1 MIKTSAILTALALT
15 LVAPG
20 VASACIAPA
29 GPPPTPEQ
37 REANL
42 REIQASSWANA
53 ALVYEAEIAESFM
66 VFSQDDPSHPGM
78 ASGAYVRAKPV
89 RVLKGEGAPP
99 EVQFAYGL
107 GPECTFGP
115 SYSPRSR
122 GEGSRFVFYAT
133 RPTISSQ
140 NDIFATM
147 PVDAML
153 DADTRAVLASGR

>member
-1 MIKTSAILTALALT
+1 MIKTSAILTAVALAF
-15 LVAPG
+15 VAPSI
-20 VASACIAPA
+20 ASACIAPA

-42 REIQASSWANA
+42 REIQAASWANA
-53 ALVYEAEIAESFM
+53 ALVYEAEITESFM

-122 GEGSRFVFYAT
+122 REGSRFVFYAT

>member
-89 RVLKGEGAPP
+89 RVLKGEGTPP

-122 GEGSRFVFYAT
+122 GEGSRFVFYAS
-133 RPTISSQ
+133 RPSVSSQ
-140 NDIFATM
+140 GDIFSTM
-147 PVDAML
+147 PVDALL
-153 DADTRAVLASGR
+153 DADTRAALASGR

>member
-1 MIKTSAILTALALT
+1 MIRTSAILAA
-15 LVAPG
+15 VAFAFAAPG
-20 VASACIAPA
+20 IASACIGPA

-42 REIQASSWANA
+42 REIQAASWANA
-53 ALVYEAEIAESFM
+53 ALVYEAEITESFM

-78 ASGAYVRAKPV
+78 ASGTYVRAKPV

-122 GEGSRFVFYAT
+122 GEGSRFVFYAS

-140 NDIFATM
+140 ADIFSTM
-147 PVDAML
+147 PVDALL
-153 DADTRAVLASGR
+153 DAETRVALASGR